1 MTVTGEA
8 ASAERANVLVVDDE
22 PEMRSLL
29 GEILAKQGFDVDT
42 ATDGDEV
49 VARIEARRPA
59 VVLMDV
65 RMPRRDGLE
74 ALLDVKR
81 MQPELPVIILTAHGD
96 IPMAVE
102 AMRRGAFDYLTK
114 PFRYDD
120 LLMSVRRAIERQAL
134 LVADRRDAGK
144 HPLFERMGSSRL
156 IHEIVLQVNAVA
168 GTTLTVLLQG
178 ETGTG
183 KELVARAIHDNS
195 GRRGRP
201 FVPIDCG
208 ALPETL
214 IESELFGH
222 EKGAFTGADRAKEGH
237 LRRAHGGTLFLDEIV
252 NLPLTTQAKLLRV
265 LQERQVQPLGGASPV
280 PVDVR
285 VVVASNLLLKEE
297 MMAGRFRQDL
307 YYRLSEFSV
316 LLPALRE
323 RCEDI
328 PYLAK
333 RFLDEARDEMGHGPR
348 AISDEALQALVTYP
362 WPGNARE
369 LRNVIR
375 RAAVMST
382 DVIRPEHVSFGGD
395 AQMPVPRRGAAGP
408 PGRSLKERA
417 EAAAADAER
426 EAICEALRAT
436 AGNKSEAARLLKTD
450 YKTLHLKMRRHAIS
464 PQDYK

>member
-1 MTVTGEA
+1 VGSSGVA
-8 ASAERANVLVVDDE
+8 ADRFAVLVVDDE

-29 GEILAKQGFDVDT
+29 AEILGKHAFDVVT
-42 ATDGDEV
+42 AADGDEV
-49 VARIEARRPA
+49 LPRVEAHHPA

-74 ALLDVKR
+74 ALHDVKR
-81 MQPELPVIILTAHGD
+81 AHPELPVIILTAHGD
-96 IPMAVE
+96 IPMAVD

-134 LVADRRDAGK
+134 LRTDRRDPGR
-144 HPLFERMGSSRL
+144 HVLLEYMGASRPV
-156 IHEIVLQVNAVA
+156 HEVVLQVDAVA
-168 GTTLTVLLQG
+168 ATTLTVLLQG

-183 KELVARAIHDNS
+183 KELVARAIHDSS

-201 FVPIDCG
+201 FVAIDCG

-237 LRRAHGGTLFLDEIV
+237 VRRAHGGTLFLDEIA
-252 NLPLTTQAKLLRV
+252 NLPLATQAKLLRV
-265 LQERQVQPLGGASPV
+265 LQERQVQPVGGAAPT

-285 VVVASNLLLKEE
+285 VVAASNLLLKEE
-297 MMAGRFRQDL
+297 MLAGRLRQDL
-307 YYRLSEFSV
+307 YYRLSEFTIV
-316 LLPALRE
+316 LPAIRE

-333 RFLDEARDEMGHGPR
+333 RFLDEATVELGGPPR
-348 AISDEALQALVTYP
+348 TISDAALQALVTYA

-369 LRNVIR
+369 LRNVMR
-375 RAAVMST
+375 RAAVLAT
-382 DVIRPEHVSFGGD
+382 DVIRPEHLPLETESHE
-395 AQMPVPRRGAAGP
+395 APVKRAPAASGL
-408 PGRSLKERA
+408 SLKERA
-417 EAAAADAER
+417 DAAAAAAER
-426 EAICEALRAT
+426 QAICEALRAT

-464 PQDYK
+464 SADYRSN